1 MTSFNN
7 SEVYLF
13 EDSLYLLT
21 DKATTWGEAQ
31 ADAQSLGGNLVA
43 INNQREQI
51 FLSSLFAE
59 QRAWIGLSDAA
70 SEGDFTWNTGEPL
83 NFKKWNGGQH
93 NGKFCCHACWR
104 SLV

>member
-31 ADAQSLGGNLVA
+31 ADAQNLGGHLAA
-43 INNQREQI
+43 INSRREQI
-51 FLSSLFAE
+51 FLSGLFVG
-59 QRAWIGLSDAA
+59 QRSWIGLSDAA
-70 SEGDFTWNTGEPL
+70 SEGNFTWTTGEPV
-83 NFKKWNGGQH
+83 NFQ
-93 NGKFCCHACWR
+93 
-104 SLV
+104 